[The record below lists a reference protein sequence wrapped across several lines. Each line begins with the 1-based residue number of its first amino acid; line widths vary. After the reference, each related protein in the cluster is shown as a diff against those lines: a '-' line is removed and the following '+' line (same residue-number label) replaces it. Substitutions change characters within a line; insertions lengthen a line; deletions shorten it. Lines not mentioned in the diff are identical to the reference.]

1 MTLSNNAYTP
11 RLLVCTR
18 FTTMSTL
25 ALSLQSLMTCG
36 QSLLEK
42 HTLKYHLTHR
52 AYIQAKVAEMNIIS
66 SSGSEGRAKS
76 LQTTLSFAPGSARL
90 GLNDPMEQYQ
100 SVAPFSSM
108 NNLNGYNDLVISN
121 TSINAIY
128 ELYTKNC
135 RSCESGQLM
144 CSILGNYFTVHAVCK
159 VVCG

>member
-1 MTLSNNAYTP
+1 MTSSNNAYTP

-18 FTTMSTL
+18 FTTVSTL
-25 ALSLQSLMTCG
+25 ASSLQSLMTCG

-52 AYIQAKVAEMNIIS
+52 AYIQVKVAEMNIIS
-66 SSGSEGRAKS
+66 SSGSEGCAKS
-76 LQTTLSFAPGSARL
+76 LQTTLSFAPGSAHL
-90 GLNDPMEQYQ
+90 GLNDPMEQYR
-100 SVAPFSSM
+100 SIAPFSSM
-108 NNLNGYNDLVISN
+108 NNLNGYNDSVILN

-135 RSCESGQLM
+135 RSRESGQLM
-144 CSILGNYFTVHAVCK
+144 HSILGNYFTVCAVHK